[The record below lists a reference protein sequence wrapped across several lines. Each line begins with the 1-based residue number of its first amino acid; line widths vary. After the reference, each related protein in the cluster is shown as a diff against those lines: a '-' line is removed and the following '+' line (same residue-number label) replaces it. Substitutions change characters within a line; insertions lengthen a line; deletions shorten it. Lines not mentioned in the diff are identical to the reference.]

1 MAPFM
6 MISLMVCHG
15 AVLERHN
22 RKIGEKN
29 PYDDQNP
36 NPFLKHFPLF
46 PFWKEEELPIDMI
59 SL

>member
-36 NPFLKHFPLF
+36 NQFLEHFPLF
-46 PFWKEEELPIDMI
+46 PFQKEEVLSIDMI
-59 SL
+59 NL